1 MQKSIRVHIHKLQI
15 CPRKEGVYTL
25 IGYTNYKIVQY
36 DVIQLLHHQSP
47 VWATRY
53 EISLQVHRSQGGELE
68 TTVEISGEP
77 EAREK
82 AKEMIEEIITPIKD
96 ITDKLSGT
104 V

>member
-1 MQKSIRVHIHKLQI
+1 MVWFIYFITSLS
-15 CPRKEGVYTL
+15 Y
-25 IGYTNYKIVQY
+25 
-36 DVIQLLHHQSP
+36 IQGM
-47 VWATRY
+47 TF
-53 EISLQVHRSQGGELE
+53 SLQVHRSQGGELE

-82 AKEMIEEIITPIKD
+82 AREMIEEIVTPIKD

>member
-1 MQKSIRVHIHKLQI
+1 M
-15 CPRKEGVYTL
+15 
-25 IGYTNYKIVQY
+25 
-36 DVIQLLHHQSP
+36 
-47 VWATRY
+47 
-53 EISLQVHRSQGGELE
+53 E

-82 AKEMIEEIITPIKD
+82 AKEMIEEIVTPIKD